1 MALAAQSK
9 HIDLATTFIERVRAD
24 PVWFAEHVLNHRAL
38 DGEPSIKEKPDRS
51 WELDQFQRDLLN
63 ACADVW
69 RKKKGLPTVINHEG
83 KNYITVRSGHGPGKT
98 HTAALIAHWFN
109 TAFPGRIVCTA
120 PKLAQLRTRV
130 WSSLR
135 KIDARAE
142 PWYRTT
148 HVIHDTTVNWLRA
161 DAKGKLYEDKNWC
174 ILGETATHPENMAG
188 HHERYQCMIVE
199 EATGVGE
206 NLWPTLFGALSTGE
220 FQLLVMISNPS
231 KTNGTFAD
239 SHLKPRDEAQFF
251 RYHVNLNNAQR
262 IDRKWVE
269 SMRKKYGE
277 TSTVFKIR
285 CLGEFADAS
294 DAQLIPLQWVMDSIL
309 TEKWRADGSGPKVRV
324 SVDVADGG
332 VDETVITVSNHFASK
347 MVVLAMRRFS
357 FASSEAPIE
366 SAKAAEQLF
375 HAYGGMNLTGDDI
388 VVDSLGVG
396 AGTAGWLL
404 DKGYNVVTYKGGES
418 SDVPS
423 QWRNRR
429 VQSYINLRNA
439 FRDRTIEFAQD
450 SLAEEDW
457 DDLIGQLC
465 SIESDHSRDRV
476 EDLLTKEEMKRKGI
490 KSPDMADSLAMQYA
504 TQMARLSM
512 KMELREEYMP
522 EVIHND
528 QWGSF

>member
-1 MALAAQSK
+1 MASAAVVKHTDLAAAF
-9 HIDLATTFIERVRAD
+9 IDRVRND
-24 PVWFAEHVLNHRAL
+24 PVWFAENVLNHRAME
-38 DGEPSIKEKPDRS
+38 GEPTIEESPERS
-51 WELDQFQRDLLN
+51 WELDQFQKDLLN

-83 KNYITVRSGHGPGKT
+83 KGFITVRSGHGPGKT

-130 WSSLR
+130 WGSLR
-135 KIDARAE
+135 KIDQRAE

-148 HVIHDTTVNWLRA
+148 HVIHDTSVNWLRP
-161 DAKGKLYEDKNWC
+161 DDKGRMVEDKNWC
-174 ILGETATHPENMAG
+174 MLGETATHPENIAG

-220 FQLLVMISNPS
+220 LQMLVMISNPT
-231 KTNGTFAD
+231 KTTGTYAD
-239 SHLKPRDEAQFF
+239 SHLKPRDEAAFF
-251 RYHVNLNNAQR
+251 RYHVNLNNARR

-269 SMRKKYGE
+269 SMRVKYGA
-277 TSTVFKIR
+277 TSAVFKIR
-285 CLGEFADAS
+285 CLGDFADAS
-294 DAQLIPLQWVMDSIL
+294 DSQLIPMQWAMDALL
-309 TEKWRADGSGPKVRV
+309 TEQSKHDGSQPKLRV

-332 VDETVITVSNHFASK
+332 VDETVITVAQHYVSK
-347 MVVLAMRRFS
+347 VVIVAMKRFS
-357 FASSEAPIE
+357 FASSEAPIL
-366 SAKAAEQLF
+366 SGKAAEQLF
-375 HAYGGMNLTGDDI
+375 HAYGGTRLSNDDL

-418 SDVPS
+418 SDNAQ

-439 FRDRTIEFAQD
+439 FRDHTIEFQPGTLTD
-450 SLAEEDW
+450 EDT
-457 DDLIGQLC
+457 DDLLGQLC
-465 SIESDHSRDRV
+465 SIEVNSARDRV
-476 EDLLTKEEMKRKGI
+476 EDLITKDEMRRKGI

-504 TQMARLSM
+504 TQTARLSM
-512 KMELREEYMP
+512 IATRREESIP
-522 EVIHND
+522 DVIETD
-528 QWGSF
+528 PWSAF